1 VPERRPAVFISYRG
15 GDAPWAP
22 DLVYTALKA
31 EFGEEA
37 VFKAGF
43 NLRAGNDY
51 PPTLEEMAASC
62 AVMLVCMGRHWI
74 AAQNTDGTRRLD
86 DSHDWVRREIE
97 LSLRNGNVVIP
108 LLLGNPDEISIPS
121 PQDLPPDIAP
131 LVRRQA
137 FRLEPGGRLRITL
150 PDLIAQL
157 VELVPELGR
166 QSTDT
171 RGGTI
176 TARMQIGNLRGKA
189 AAVRTHEGTSHQID
203 AEMKVDDL
211 AETGDAT
218 VVDLLARGHGT
229 AR

>member
-1 VPERRPAVFISYRG
+1 MPEHGPYVFISYRG
-15 GDAPWAP
+15 GDAAWAP

-43 NLRAGNDY
+43 NLRAGDEY
-51 PPTLEEMAASC
+51 PPVLEDRAASC
-62 AVMLVCMGRHWI
+62 PVMLVCIGPRWV
-74 AAQNTDGTRRLD
+74 AAQNADGTRRLD
-86 DSHDWVRREIE
+86 DSNDWVRREIE
-97 LSLRNGNVVIP
+97 LALRNGNVVIP
-108 LLLGNPDEISIPS
+108 LLLGNPDEISIPA
-121 PQDLPPDIAP
+121 PQNLPPDLAP
-131 LVRRQA
+131 LVNRQA
-137 FRLEPGGRLRITL
+137 FRLEPGGRLRMTL

-157 VELVPELGR
+157 VKLVPELGR
-166 QSTDT
+166 RSTDT

-176 TARMQIGNLRGKA
+176 TAKMQIGNLRGKA
-189 AAVRTHEGTSHQID
+189 AAVRAHEGISHQID

-218 VVDLLARGHGT
+218 VVDLLARGHAP